1 MIVAIIGPPKNPLQ
15 AGDITS
21 FIRYRLRETDGKRL
35 YIPDDENLELEVDDP
50 SPGNP
55 KVSFR
60 WRSAHAAC
68 TCAGPC
74 SRCVRYVYVYVCMC
88 VWVCVAACVPCLS
101 NQVLLLRYSIFNR
114 RGYVKIN
121 LIERPGR
128 AGFYLER
135 TLDITASP
143 TVPALVITGANFGH
157 PAASTRSYDATE
169 VRVVCTKANL
179 RELLSELSSLCY
191 VLCALCVFAI
201 VASRSSKLVWIKLVA
216 NGLTCYL
223 QRMCMTCLGIRESL
237 CALYPAVGR

>member
-1 MIVAIIGPPKNPLQ
+1 MASGCTSQTTRTWSWRWTTLHLAIPRWAS
-15 AGDITS
+15 AGDLPTLLALV
-21 FIRYRLRETDGKRL
+21 RGR
-35 YIPDDENLELEVDDP
+35 V
-50 SPGNP
+50 
-55 KVSFR
+55 
-60 WRSAHAAC
+60 HAVC
-68 TCAGPC
+68 MCMC
-74 SRCVRYVYVYVCMC
+74 VCMC

-191 VLCALCVFAI
+191 VLCAFVRVCCVQIIQAR
-201 VASRSSKLVWIKLVA
+201 VDQAGGEWLNMLPTEDVHDL
-216 NGLTCYL
+216 
-223 QRMCMTCLGIRESL
+223 LGD
-237 CALYPAVGR
+237 P

>member
-191 VLCALCVFAI
+191 VLCAFVRVCCVQIIQAR
-201 VASRSSKLVWIKLVA
+201 VDQAGGEWLNMLPTEDVHDL
-216 NGLTCYL
+216 
-223 QRMCMTCLGIRESL
+223 LGD
-237 CALYPAVGR
+237 P